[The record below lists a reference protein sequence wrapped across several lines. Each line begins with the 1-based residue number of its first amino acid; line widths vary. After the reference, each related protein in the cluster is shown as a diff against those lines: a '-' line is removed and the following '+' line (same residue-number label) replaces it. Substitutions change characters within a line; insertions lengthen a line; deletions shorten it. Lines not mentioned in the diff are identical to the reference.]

1 MLIYTLTFFQYALDN
16 LMFTLFVSYVN
27 LHSYFFSQYALDRL
41 KVMCEEALCSSLWI
55 ENACEVLVLAD
66 LHSADQLKTHAI
78 DFINR

>member
-1 MLIYTLTFFQYALDN
+1 MLIYTHTFFPVCSRQSDVY
-16 LMFTLFVSYVN
+16 TLVSYVN
-27 LHSYFFSQYALDRL
+27 LHSYFFFQYALDRL